1 MPTRWPEFRAALE
14 ATGRR
19 KVIVARVSRTTCPQV
34 PALDMSADGY
44 EVCGVI
50 DASGSESLIAREA
63 AVATLSSRGVQIRT
77 WFSVAAELVADWRR
91 DEAAGWPLAAGPVR
105 EHEVAWVHL
114 LDTSMD
120 LRDGPHDPT
129 RRLRLRGTKPPPPR
143 PARWPPPPNH
153 GRRAAHRASAAWS
166 GLGYCV

>member
-77 WFSVAAELVADWRR
+77 GFRWLLSWWPTGVATRLP
-91 DEAAGWPLAAGPVR
+91 AGHWLQVPSAS
-105 EHEVAWVHL
+105 
-114 LDTSMD
+114 T
-120 LRDGPHDPT
+120 
-129 RRLRLRGTKPPPPR
+129 
-143 PARWPPPPNH
+143 RWPGRTCSIPQWTYAMGRMTPPD
-153 GRRAAHRASAAWS
+153 GF
-166 GLGYCV
+166 V